1 MCIIC
6 IANSKSTI
14 SCGSVDFFILVL
26 VPAWLG
32 TVSMGPVQSCGL
44 TCLYTLYSLYSLYP
58 LHACNCSSTKNWKPC
73 CVWLSL
79 VMKLLQNICCA
90 RDVTSPVIPTT
101 ATGQSGRQLCKVL
114 CCVVCTLLSVS
125 RHVLDKCYAVFG
137 LHNVIMICASL
148 HSCDINP

>member
-44 TCLYTLYSLYSLYP
+44 TCLYILYSLYILCMLAIAVPQKTESL
-58 LHACNCSSTKNWKPC
+58 A
-73 CVWLSL
+73 
-79 VMKLLQNICCA
+79 
-90 RDVTSPVIPTT
+90 
-101 ATGQSGRQLCKVL
+101 
-114 CCVVCTLLSVS
+114 
-125 RHVLDKCYAVFG
+125 
-137 LHNVIMICASL
+137 ASD
-148 HSCDINP
+148 CPW